1 VKALDM
7 KTSISSNQFAT
18 RLYVEGHET
27 KAKEDEE
34 QGLESGL
41 YHICKEIRTLGKDPL
56 LLYI

>member
-1 VKALDM
+1 M